1 MQACS
6 LNGPLVSAEVY
17 AVIVILALVVWS
29 VIWTI
34 VRGLLESVL
43 ETLYPVEDSD
53 RLRKAHAS
61 LAGSDGAAADAEG
74 AEDWDDGVYL

>member
-1 MQACS
+1 MENVHTFADHF
-6 LNGPLVSAEVY
+6 GTPTEVY

-61 LAGSDGAAADAEG
+61 LAGSDGAAADA
-74 AEDWDDGVYL
+74 